1 MTNLY
6 VIEKIND
13 LIGAFMLIYFFN
25 KSMQPKNKKY
35 NSYDYILCF
44 NIINEDECYDL

>member
-25 KSMQPKNKKY
+25 KIY
-35 NSYDYILCF
+35 AT
-44 NIINEDECYDL
+44 